1 MFGRSML
8 DWDDLRFFLAVA
20 RQGTMSAAAR
30 SLRVAQPTVGRRI
43 AAFER
48 TLGAQLPLRSSDGW
62 TLSPTGRDLLAH
74 AERMEHEALAA
85 ETLATGRDEGVEG
98 KLRITASEWLV
109 RSVLGPALA
118 PFVQRNPGLQLELIA
133 DPRHLNLARREA
145 DLALRPSRF
154 QQNEVHQRALAIVEF
169 GLYAADAYVK
179 RYGVPDFTH
188 GCEGHSLVAM
198 SAEPSPI
205 VEDVWLARSARRARV
220 AVRVNGREAMATVAA
235 AGIGMAC
242 LPRVV
247 GDAVPGLRMLAT
259 PGERPTRK
267 LWLGVHRA
275 ARSMVRVRETV
286 GFLVGAFEALQPVLA
301 PHVAAG

>member
-1 MFGRSML
+1 ML
-8 DWDDLRFFLAVA
+8 DWDDLRFFLAAA
-20 RQGTMSAAAR
+20 RHGTQSAAAR
-30 SLRVAQPTVGRRI
+30 SLRVAQPTVGRRL

-48 TLGAQLPLRSSDGW
+48 TLGAQLLLRSSDGW
-62 TLSPTGRDLLAH
+62 TLSPTGRDLLAC

-85 ETLATGRDEGVEG
+85 ETIATGRDEGVEG

-118 PFVQRNPGLQLELIA
+118 AFVQRNPGLQLELIA
-133 DPRHLNLARREA
+133 DARHLNLAQRDA

-154 QQNEVHQRALAIVEF
+154 RQNDVHQRAVAVIEF

-179 RYGVPDFTH
+179 RCGVPDFTR
-188 GCEGHSLVAM
+188 GCEGHALVAM
-198 SAEPSPI
+198 SDEPRPV
-205 VEDVWLARSARRARV
+205 VEGNWLAHVAPRARV
-220 AVRVNGREAMATVAA
+220 AARVNGREAMATMAA
-235 AGIGMAC
+235 AGVGMAC

-247 GDAVPGLRMLAT
+247 GDAVPGLRILAT

-275 ARSMVRVRETV
+275 GRSMARVRATIA
-286 GFLVGAFEALQPVLA
+286 FLEGAFAGLQPVLA
-301 PHVAAG
+301 PNAAAR